1 MSTPDI
7 TIGSDSNHVIDSFKP
22 YGSFTSST
30 LIMVFI
36 PTPTTMTDHLK
47 NSVTSNLTILTLSP
61 PTALA
66 LKIPILFSCSVHIFI
81 YLGVLEN
88 TNHLSQCYDRF
99 ENYNFSDPLK
109 SLLSSPG
116 KFHSHSFGVF
126 SKTLSVYSVIFLI
139 K

>member
-88 TNHLSQCYDRF
+88 TKQ
-99 ENYNFSDPLK
+99 
-109 SLLSSPG
+109 SLESML
-116 KFHSHSFGVF
+116 
-126 SKTLSVYSVIFLI
+126 
-139 K
+139 

>member
-22 YGSFTSST
+22 YGSFTLST

-66 LKIPILFSCSVHIFI
+66 LKIPSQRSILFSCSVHIFI

-88 TNHLSQCYDRF
+88 TKQ
-99 ENYNFSDPLK
+99 
-109 SLLSSPG
+109 SLESML
-116 KFHSHSFGVF
+116 
-126 SKTLSVYSVIFLI
+126 
-139 K
+139 